1 MSEHK
6 PGDVVAI
13 RAEVIATG
21 GRVFSDDDP
30 RAPLNGRIWV
40 VVGGA
45 RSSVLRGDIAPW
57 PDAVRLEEA
66 TRLLRL
72 VNSHTR
78 WCAVHKAGGDCDCPY
93 REVRAFLA
101 ALPGR
106 EGEVRA
112 DSTEYR
118 SAGQDG

>member
-57 PDAVRLEEA
+57 PDAVRLEALEA
-66 TRLLRL
+66 LREAAQSATSGPNAYL
-72 VNSHTR
+72 NWR
-78 WCAVHKAGGDCDCPY
+78 GIAA
-93 REVRAFLA
+93 ALAILA

-106 EGEVRA
+106 EGE
-112 DSTEYR
+112 TT
-118 SAGQDG
+118 

>member
-1 MSEHK
+1 MLDRNDETRFRSSYGRAAVSEYK

-57 PDAVRLEEA
+57 PDAVRLEALVSSRTGVRFPAEA
-66 TRLLRL
+66 P
-72 VNSHTR
+72 S
-78 WCAVHKAGGDCDCPY
+78 
-93 REVRAFLA
+93 
-101 ALPGR
+101 
-106 EGEVRA
+106 EGVA
-112 DSTEYR
+112 
-118 SAGQDG
+118 